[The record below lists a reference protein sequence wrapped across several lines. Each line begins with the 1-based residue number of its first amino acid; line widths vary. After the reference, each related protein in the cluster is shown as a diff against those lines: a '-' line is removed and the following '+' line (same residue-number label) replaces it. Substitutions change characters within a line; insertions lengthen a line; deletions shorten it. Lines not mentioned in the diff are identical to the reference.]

1 MLKTLEM
8 VKRKHVG
15 VELASTDS
23 EWKQISLHKKQMK
36 PVRDWEIPISTGH
49 LTLFQETQ

>member
-1 MLKTLEM
+1 MESRTIGLSVFLFLFLNMLKTLEM

-23 EWKQISLHKKQMK
+23 E
-36 PVRDWEIPISTGH
+36 
-49 LTLFQETQ
+49 